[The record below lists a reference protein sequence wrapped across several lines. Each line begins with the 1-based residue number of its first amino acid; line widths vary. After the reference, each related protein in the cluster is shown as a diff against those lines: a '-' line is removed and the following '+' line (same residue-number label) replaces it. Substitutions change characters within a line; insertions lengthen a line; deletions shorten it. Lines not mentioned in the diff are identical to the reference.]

1 MVIVAT
7 LITSNQAPGDH
18 SAPAGGRCGY
28 SMMSVLAGP
37 KTTR

>member
-1 MVIVAT
+1 MVIVAA
-7 LITSNQAPGDH
+7 LITSNEARGDY
-18 SAPAGGRCGY
+18 SAGPGGRCGY